1 MEKKIDLRVKK
12 TYMALTRSLKELLK
26 HKNFYDIT
34 VNEICDNAMV
44 GRGTFYKHFN
54 DKYDFLTYVV
64 SEIVNECMNESA
76 ETAHSDNLYEYVKV
90 FFDKFIDAFEQNK
103 DYFKNM
109 DSYIVNGVV
118 FTPITVIYNEL
129 NNHFQKFYNKN
140 DKISS
145 FMAQYLTIAMVIVI
159 VGTIKGKTQNVDE
172 AKESMYFLLEKL
184 FA

>member
-1 MEKKIDLRVKK
+1 
-12 TYMALTRSLKELLK
+12 
-26 HKNFYDIT
+26 
-34 VNEICDNAMV
+34 
-44 GRGTFYKHFN
+44 
-54 DKYDFLTYVV
+54 
-64 SEIVNECMNESA
+64 
-76 ETAHSDNLYEYVKV
+76 VKV

-129 NNHFQKFYNKN
+129 NNHFREFYDKN

-159 VGTIKGKTQNVDE
+159 VGTVKGKNQNSDE